1 MDGKRPEH
9 LQLTATQMRDP
20 SVLGKCDLLSSFC
33 TFHDNLHFRCQN
45 HRNHKSFPNREGLQ
59 ISCQGWQ

>member
-9 LQLTATQMRDP
+9 LQLTAAQMRDP
-20 SVLGKCDLLSSFC
+20 SVLGKCDLLNTFC
-33 TFHDNLHFRCQN
+33 NFHDILHFRCQN
-45 HRNHKSFPNREGLQ
+45 RRNHKSFPNREGLQ